1 MSSSLPA
8 RRRAP
13 LRALAVLLVLV
24 LLGVVAATT
33 WYRSEDARLHR
44 LVDDLR
50 DRRGVVDAVE
60 VGDTGVREVRLTDR
74 ASAAEVEDVRR
85 RLVDAEVSP
94 RIRVGVVRVDLAEL
108 RELAPLAVRL
118 ADVAAGP
125 VTVEARIVSRE
136 QWVTVD
142 FAWPPEGAAA
152 PRPAE
157 GAAAVLAVLEALGD
171 ADLPAHLSVVG
182 AARATKELDLVLVR
196 RAALA
201 DLDTT
206 VAALR
211 RVAATDPEHTI
222 TCDEEGCH
230 AG

>member
-8 RRRAP
+8 RRGAP
-13 LRALAVLLVLV
+13 LRALVVLLALV

-33 WYRSEDARLHR
+33 WHRSDDARLHR

-50 DRRGVVDAVE
+50 ERRGVVASVE

-74 ASAAEVEDVRR
+74 ASVAEVEDVRE
-85 RLVDAEVSP
+85 RLAEAEVSP
-94 RIRVGVVRVDLAEL
+94 RIRVGEVWVDLADL
-108 RELAPLAVRL
+108 GDLAPLAVRL
-118 ADVAAGP
+118 ADVYAGP
-125 VTVEARIVSRE
+125 VTVEARVVGRE

-142 FAWPPEGAAA
+142 FAWPPEGGAA

-157 GAAAVLAVLEALGD
+157 GAAAVLAVLDALGD
-171 ADLPAHLSVVG
+171 GDLPPDLSVVG
-182 AARATKELDLVLVR
+182 AARATKELDLVHVD
-196 RAALA
+196 RAALER
-201 DLDTT
+201 LDATT
-206 VAALR
+206 AALR